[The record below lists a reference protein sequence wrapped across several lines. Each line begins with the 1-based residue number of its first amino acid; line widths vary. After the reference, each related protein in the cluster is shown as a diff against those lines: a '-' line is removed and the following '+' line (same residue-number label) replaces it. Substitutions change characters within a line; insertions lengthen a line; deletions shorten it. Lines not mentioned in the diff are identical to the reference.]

1 MEATIKDRTAKDRI
15 ASFYAD
21 KRFGEFSFV
30 RVRWVIFA
38 AALVIWVAV
47 ALSPS
52 AKPSSARLAASQVDM
67 SQLDMSQQV
76 TRQQIADWY
85 KDPSLSHFLGR

>member
-15 ASFYAD
+15 VSFYAD
-21 KRFGEFSFV
+21 KRFGELSFV

-38 AALVIWVAV
+38 VALVIWVVV
-47 ALSPS
+47 ALSPN
-52 AKPSSARLAASQVDM
+52 AKPSSARPAASQVDM
-67 SQLDMSQQV
+67 SQQV
-76 TRQQIADWY
+76 TCQQLADWY